1 MENRHFRKRAQG
13 GSVWQ
18 WIFAAFAA
26 QESLMNRRILR
37 RTGLATA
44 RRDLLADWRR
54 WSAAEKSAALA
65 TLIVLAVMPVVA
77 WAGFIPG

>member
-1 MENRHFRKRAQG
+1 
-13 GSVWQ
+13 
-18 WIFAAFAA
+18 
-26 QESLMNRRILR
+26 MNRRTLR

-54 WSAAEKSAALA
+54 WSAAEKSAVLA